1 MFLLTALTVTHK
13 NHGQPS
19 DITNA
24 RGETVPLAFMLLL
37 FGCLQLGVELDIL
50 SNPLFLSH

>member
-13 NHGQPS
+13 NNGQPS